1 MIIVDGREIKVSE
14 TREETLKV
22 IIDAIEKGYL
32 TDMQINGIQFD
43 CLYGVMKHIKKHEA
57 KEE

>member
-32 TDMQINGIQFD
+32 TDMQINVIQLD
-43 CLYGVMKHIKKHEA
+43 CLYGALKHEA